1 MAEIDDVAL
10 DARCQKLV
18 ENARVALE
26 RGNLDYAIEACAQV
40 LVEAPNCVAVRRL
53 QRIAQLKRFRGRSAW
68 VRMGIGCV
76 AALRG
81 RVRAQNGLPEERWR
95 VAERWLASDPTS
107 VAALMLFGAAAMELG
122 RMETAVWA
130 FAAVCELKPEDGENL
145 VKLGTAWLASG
156 RPTEALQSAD
166 AVLAKQ
172 PVNAAAMDL
181 MQRASIAEA
190 KGE

>member
-1 MAEIDDVAL
+1 MAELADSGL
-10 DARCQKLV
+10 DAKCQKLA
-18 ENARVALE
+18 ENARTALE
-26 RGNLDYAIEACAQV
+26 RGNLDYAIEACAEV
-40 LVEAPNCVAVRRL
+40 LAKAPDCVAVRRL
-53 QRIAQLKRFRGRSAW
+53 QRIAQLKRFRGKGRWATK
-68 VRMGIGCV
+68 GIGCV

-81 RVRAQNGLPEERWR
+81 RICAQNDLPEERWR

-130 FAAVCELKPEDGENL
+130 FAAVRELKPEDGENL
-145 VKLGTAWLASG
+145 MMLGRAWLANG

-172 PVNAAAMDL
+172 PVNAAALDL
-181 MQRASIAEA
+181 MRRASIAEA